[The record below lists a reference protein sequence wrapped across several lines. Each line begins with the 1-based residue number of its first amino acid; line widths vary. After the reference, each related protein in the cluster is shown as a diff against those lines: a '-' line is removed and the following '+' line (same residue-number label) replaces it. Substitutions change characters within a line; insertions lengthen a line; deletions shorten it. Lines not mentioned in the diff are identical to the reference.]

1 MPDCMNSVRVASE
14 TVILCVFT
22 ETVILQIRW
31 ISNLAKRLSVS
42 GGVAS
47 SNTWT
52 IPQTSKI
59 QEKAQSRF
67 HTKSEGT
74 GGENE
79 VGKSRW

>member
-1 MPDCMNSVRVASE
+1 MCFYRDSDSTDPVDFKFSQN
-14 TVILCVFT
+14 I
-22 ETVILQIRW
+22 
-31 ISNLAKRLSVS
+31 VS
-42 GGVAS
+42 FWGVAS

-67 HTKSEGT
+67 YTKSEGT

-79 VGKSRW
+79 VGQSRW